1 MLSPKRVF
9 RQKAAL
15 NSPLQLPLKVK
26 YIIDNQKGKNT
37 SINILKPIIQIL
49 TPSDK
54 TFFAFKGSCIK
65 AQGLQDWVFE

>member
-1 MLSPKRVF
+1 MLSPKRVC

-49 TPSDK
+49 TPSD
-54 TFFAFKGSCIK
+54 
-65 AQGLQDWVFE
+65 